1 MFYKHWK
8 KISLALTAFF
18 WASCNN
24 TTVVEPL
31 YGCPSEGCG
40 NQPIS
45 SSEASPESSSSE
57 ATVQSSSSSETV
69 SSSGTAESSS
79 SFVLPAPAYG
89 VEAIPCYEDSKG
101 VKTNGEISQKKFY
114 CVDGVTCKETEVL
127 VETGREPC
135 RTFDDGDLKGAVACP
150 DYGIVHITERTYDC
164 DGVTYNEAEF
174 RSRYF
179 NAGIKPPSS
188 SSTEQS
194 SSSAVTCG
202 PNLDKFFSIS
212 KADHYSIDN
221 AAPDASSQAKFD
233 ANRKITA
240 IRDSLSKDTPKCLK
254 DMQEDLERNFV
265 AVYGAPYANR
275 LPAEET
281 CSDGTTRPTKEYLEQ
296 QKFDEEQAKKKPQY
310 DEKYNEVYKEE
321 TKKLDKAI
329 NDCLNSN
336 NPSSS
341 SSKENPKSSNSA
353 DVTCAPGD
361 STVTYYPP
369 SYSADIAKMNAE
381 ERAKRASVSKI
392 DSTIKTLPSVPQ
404 CLANL
409 RQELDMFVALY
420 GAPVTFPKDE
430 VCSDGTVRPT
440 KEYLEYQKMKEEW
453 EKNKPAL
460 DEECQK
466 IYEEKME
473 NIQKRINK
481 CLNSFGTDQT

>member
-24 TTVVEPL
+24 STVTEPPL
-31 YGCPSEGCG
+31 YGCPPEGCD

-57 ATVQSSSSSETV
+57 ATVQFSSSSEAV
-69 SSSGTAESSS
+69 SSSGTAKSSS
-79 SFVLPAPAYG
+79 SFVLPAPVYG
-89 VEAIPCYEDSKG
+89 VEAIPCYEDGKG
-101 VKTNGEISQKKFY
+101 IKTNGEISQKKLY

-150 DYGIVHITERTYDC
+150 DYGVVYVTEKTYDC

-194 SSSAVTCG
+194 FSSA
-202 PNLDKFFSIS
+202 K
-212 KADHYSIDN
+212 
-221 AAPDASSQAKFD
+221 
-233 ANRKITA
+233 
-240 IRDSLSKDTPKCLK
+240 
-254 DMQEDLERNFV
+254 
-265 AVYGAPYANR
+265 
-275 LPAEET
+275 
-281 CSDGTTRPTKEYLEQ
+281 
-296 QKFDEEQAKKKPQY
+296 
-310 DEKYNEVYKEE
+310 
-321 TKKLDKAI
+321 
-329 NDCLNSN
+329 
-336 NPSSS
+336 
-341 SSKENPKSSNSA
+341 
-353 DVTCAPGD
+353 VTCAPGD

-420 GAPVTFPKDE
+420 GAPVTLPKDE
-430 VCSDGTVRPT
+430 VCSDGITRPT
-440 KEYLEYQKMKEEW
+440 KEYQEYLKMKEEW

-466 IYEEKME
+466 IYEEKLNE
-473 NIQKRINK
+473 IEVRINK
-481 CLNSFGTDQT
+481 CLEK

>member
-24 TTVVEPL
+24 STVTEPPL
-31 YGCPSEGCG
+31 YGCPPEGCD

-57 ATVQSSSSSETV
+57 ATVQFSSSSEAV
-69 SSSGTAESSS
+69 SSSGTAKSSS
-79 SFVLPAPAYG
+79 SFVLPAPVYG
-89 VEAIPCYEDSKG
+89 VEAIPCYEDGKG
-101 VKTNGEISQKKFY
+101 IKTNGEISQKKLY

-150 DYGIVHITERTYDC
+150 DYGVVYVTEKTYDC

-174 RSRYF
+174 HSRYF

-188 SSTEQS
+188 SS
-194 SSSAVTCG
+194 AVTCS
-202 PNLDKFFSIS
+202 PNLDKFFSVS
-212 KADHYSIDN
+212 KADRYSIDN

-321 TKKLDKAI
+321 TKKLDKKI
-329 NDCLNSN
+329 NDCLNLE
-336 NPSSS
+336 
-341 SSKENPKSSNSA
+341 K
-353 DVTCAPGD
+353 T
-361 STVTYYPP
+361 
-369 SYSADIAKMNAE
+369 E
-381 ERAKRASVSKI
+381 E
-392 DSTIKTLPSVPQ
+392 
-404 CLANL
+404 
-409 RQELDMFVALY
+409 
-420 GAPVTFPKDE
+420 
-430 VCSDGTVRPT
+430 
-440 KEYLEYQKMKEEW
+440 
-453 EKNKPAL
+453 
-460 DEECQK
+460 
-466 IYEEKME
+466 
-473 NIQKRINK
+473 
-481 CLNSFGTDQT
+481 

>member
-24 TTVVEPL
+24 NTTVVDPPL
-31 YGCPSEGCG
+31 YGCPPEGCG

-45 SSEASPESSSSE
+45 SSEANPESSSSE
-57 ATVQSSSSSETV
+57 ATVQSSSSSEAV

-79 SFVLPAPAYG
+79 SFVLPVPAYG
-89 VEAIPCYEDSKG
+89 VEAVPCYEDSKG
-101 VKTNGEISQKKFY
+101 VKTNGEIALKKFY
-114 CVDGVTCKETEVL
+114 CVDGVTCQEKVSERWES
-127 VETGREPC
+127 EYKCIE
-135 RTFDDGDLKGAVACP
+135 DICP
-150 DYGIVHITERTYDC
+150 DYGVVHITEKTYDC

-179 NAGIKPPSS
+179 NAGIKPPNS

-194 SSSAVTCG
+194 SS
-202 PNLDKFFSIS
+202 
-212 KADHYSIDN
+212 
-221 AAPDASSQAKFD
+221 
-233 ANRKITA
+233 
-240 IRDSLSKDTPKCLK
+240 
-254 DMQEDLERNFV
+254 
-265 AVYGAPYANR
+265 
-275 LPAEET
+275 
-281 CSDGTTRPTKEYLEQ
+281 
-296 QKFDEEQAKKKPQY
+296 
-310 DEKYNEVYKEE
+310 
-321 TKKLDKAI
+321 
-329 NDCLNSN
+329 
-336 NPSSS
+336 
-341 SSKENPKSSNSA
+341 SA

-381 ERAKRASVSKI
+381 ERAKHASVSKI

-430 VCSDGTVRPT
+430 VCSNGTTRPT
-440 KEYLEYQKMKEEW
+440 KEYQEYLKMKEEW

-460 DEECQK
+460 DAECQK
-466 IYEEKME
+466 IYEDKLNEIKQRIEKCTSSE
-473 NIQKRINK
+473 
-481 CLNSFGTDQT
+481 L

>member
-24 TTVVEPL
+24 STVTEPPL
-31 YGCPSEGCG
+31 YGCPREGCG

-57 ATVQSSSSSETV
+57 ATVLSSSSSEAV

-79 SFVLPAPAYG
+79 SFVLPVPAYG
-89 VEAIPCYEDSKG
+89 VEAVPCYEDSKG
-101 VKTNGEISQKKFY
+101 VKTNGEIAQKKFY
-114 CVDGVTCKETEVL
+114 CDDGVVCKETERGSYMS
-127 VETGREPC
+127 EYPC
-135 RTFDDGDLKGAVACP
+135 SPVDDGDLKGAVACP
-150 DYGIVHITERTYDC
+150 DYGVVYVTERTYDC

-194 SSSAVTCG
+194 FSSA
-202 PNLDKFFSIS
+202 K
-212 KADHYSIDN
+212 
-221 AAPDASSQAKFD
+221 
-233 ANRKITA
+233 
-240 IRDSLSKDTPKCLK
+240 
-254 DMQEDLERNFV
+254 
-265 AVYGAPYANR
+265 
-275 LPAEET
+275 
-281 CSDGTTRPTKEYLEQ
+281 
-296 QKFDEEQAKKKPQY
+296 
-310 DEKYNEVYKEE
+310 
-321 TKKLDKAI
+321 
-329 NDCLNSN
+329 
-336 NPSSS
+336 
-341 SSKENPKSSNSA
+341 
-353 DVTCAPGD
+353 VTCAPGD

-420 GAPVTFPKDE
+420 GAPVTLPKDE
-430 VCSDGTVRPT
+430 VCSDGTTHPT
-440 KEYLEYQKMKEEW
+440 KEYQEYLKMKEEW
-453 EKNKPAL
+453 EANKPAL
-460 DEECQK
+460 DAECQK
-466 IYEEKME
+466 IYEEKLE

-481 CLNSFGTDQT
+481 CLNPFGTDQT